1 MTEPTTHSNFYKAC
15 IERWYQ
21 LEVDHGLFDLQTD
34 DGIRYW
40 DLVRYEVL
48 ARMMELKGISPL
60 VSAQHPPA
68 VPSVRKN
75 RLKALIL
82 LPIVVLHELFHRRK
96 KRPVVLL
103 NNSRTKTSAGFE
115 DLLSQDIKTVIG
127 ADAFQ
132 LEIYTSSRW
141 EALRFRNRNK
151 YFLVRLDWLKWWK
164 QPVAE
169 STVFPDFGFLEQEV
183 NGLLFIPQIIALALH
198 NYRIERAFFHRLL
211 RKTAPKTLILQSLP
225 KSLIAAANELG
236 ITTCDLQHGHINA
249 FDPLYGYHSSVDTK
263 HIPTAIQHYLTVG
276 AYWEQFVH
284 PSMQCTTIGS
294 SYFFPPERQPGA
306 DGILLIANR
315 FVHEALLEQV
325 LHCAPQLPNERF
337 FYKMHSNQVDQY
349 AATVQR
355 LSHLGNVFVQIFND
369 VNGLLAESKLVVLVQ
384 STVAYQAL
392 QMGIQ
397 VAIYKAFYYEA
408 SSDLFGKEGV
418 HLLTSPT
425 ELIAIIQSVNEQRI
439 AADYAFFEPFQ
450 PAALAPFYTTS
461 NIR

>member
-1 MTEPTTHSNFYKAC
+1 MTEPATHTNFYKTC

-21 LEVDHGLFDLQTD
+21 LEVDHDLFDLQTD

-40 DLVRYEVL
+40 DLVRYDVM

-75 RLKALIL
+75 RLKALLL
-82 LPIVVLHELFHRRK
+82 LPIVILHELFHRRK
-96 KRPVVLL
+96 KRAVVLL
-103 NNSRTKTSAGFE
+103 NNSRTKTAAGFE
-115 DLLSQDIKTVIG
+115 DVLSQDIKTVIG

-132 LEIYTSSRW
+132 LEMYTSSRW
-141 EALRFRNRNK
+141 EVIRFRNRHK

-164 QPVAE
+164 QPVGE
-169 STVFPDFGFLEQEV
+169 RTVFPDFGFFEQEV
-183 NGLLFIPQIIALALH
+183 DAPLFIPEVIALALH

-211 RKTAPKTLILQSLP
+211 RKTAAKTLFLQSLP

-236 ITTCDLQHGHINA
+236 IVTCDLQHGHINE
-249 FDPLYGYHSSVDTK
+249 FDPLYGYHRSVDTQQ
-263 HIPTAIQHYLTVG
+263 IPTAIRHYLTVG

-284 PSMQCTTIGS
+284 PTMSCTTVGS
-294 SYFFPPERQPGA
+294 SYFFPPERQPGTN
-306 DGILLIANR
+306 GILLISNR

-349 AATVQR
+349 ADTVQR
-355 LSHLGNVFVQIFND
+355 LSHLDNVFVHIFND
-369 VNGLLAESKLVVLVQ
+369 VNGLLEDSKLVVLVQ

-397 VAIYKAFYYEA
+397 VAIYRAFYYEA
-408 SSDLFGKEGV
+408 SADLFGKEGV
-418 HLLTSPT
+418 HLLDSPE
-425 ELIAIIQSVNEQRI
+425 ELIAIIQSVNEQCI
-439 AADYAFFEPFQ
+439 ATDYAFFDSFQ
-450 PAALAPFYTTS
+450 PAALAPFYKTPK
-461 NIR
+461 IR